1 VSLRFGTDGV
11 RGVAGTELT
20 ADLALALGRA
30 AARVLSPPGGA
41 GRPSCLVGRDTRWSG
56 PMLQAA
62 FSAGLAA
69 EGVDVVDV
77 GVLPTPGVAA
87 AAADRQV
94 PAAVISASHNP
105 FVDNGIKLLAAGG
118 RKLSDAEEETV
129 ESELESLLLTAITVP
144 LKAITVPLKAT
155 AQPGGHAASPPG
167 QTAAPRVQAAA
178 SRGQT
183 GPPARSGDRLG
194 RLTAEP
200 EVRAWYCH
208 RVVASLGGRSLGGV
222 KVAID
227 CANGAAATTAAT
239 ILDAAGAD
247 LVDVLAAAPDG
258 ININDGCGSTDP
270 GGLARSVL
278 AHGAQVGLAFDGDA
292 DRVIAVD
299 DEGHV
304 VDGDRLLALFA
315 TDLHSRGLLAHD
327 TVVVTVMTNLGFHQA
342 MAAGGIAV
350 HQTPVGDRYVLEALD
365 ANGWSLGGEQ
375 SGHLIFR
382 DLATTGDGVLSG
394 LLLIDLLVR
403 QGRPLAELAAQAM
416 VRLPQVLRNV
426 IVRDHANLD
435 QAEEVWAEVRAVERE
450 LRDGGRVLL
459 RPSGTERMVRVMVE
473 APTQAEATHTADRL
487 AATVRNALGGPAGS

>member
-20 ADLALALGRA
+20 ADLALGRA
-30 AARVLSPPGGA
+30 AARALIPPGGA
-41 GRPSCLVGRDTRWSG
+41 SRPSCLVGRDTRWSG

-69 EGVDVVDV
+69 EGVDVVDL
-77 GVLPTPGVAA
+77 GVLPTPAVAA
-87 AAADRQV
+87 AAADRDV
-94 PAAVISASHNP
+94 LAAVISASHNP

-118 RKLSDAEEETV
+118 RKLSDAEEERV
-129 ESELESLLLTAITVP
+129 ESELESLLL
-144 LKAITVPLKAT
+144 K
-155 AQPGGHAASPPG
+155 GAAPPG
-167 QTAAPRVQAAA
+167 
-178 SRGQT
+178 GQT
-183 GPPARSGDRLG
+183 GPADRSGDRLG
-194 RLTAEP
+194 RLSQDHEA
-200 EVRAWYCH
+200 RAWYCR
-208 RVVASLGGRSLGGV
+208 RVVATLGGRSLGSLTV
-222 KVAID
+222 VID

-239 ILDAAGAD
+239 ILEGAGAD

-270 GGLARSVL
+270 DGLARSVL
-278 AHGAQVGLAFDGDA
+278 AHRAHVGLAFDGDA

-299 DEGHV
+299 NEGHV

-315 TDLHSRGLLAHD
+315 TDLHSRGQLAHD

-342 MAAGGIAV
+342 MASAGIAV

-403 QGRPLAELAAQAM
+403 HGRPLAELAAQAM
-416 VRLPQVLRNV
+416 TRLPQVLRNV
-426 IVRDHANLD
+426 SVRDHAHLD
-435 QAEEVWAEVRAVERE
+435 QAEGVWAGVRAVERE
-450 LRDGGRVLL
+450 LGDGGRVLL

-473 APTQAEATHTADRL
+473 APTQAQATRAADRL
-487 AATVRNALGGPAGS
+487 AATVREALGGPAGS

>member
-69 EGVDVVDV
+69 EGVDVVDL

-87 AAADRQV
+87 ASVDRDA

-118 RKLSDAEEETV
+118 RKLSDREEERV
-129 ESELESLLLTAITVP
+129 ESEFEAIRLQAGDLTT
-144 LKAITVPLKAT
+144 
-155 AQPGGHAASPPG
+155 PGPD
-167 QTAAPRVQAAA
+167 
-178 SRGQT
+178 
-183 GPPARSGDRLG
+183 PARRSGDRLG
-194 RLTAEP
+194 RLTAAP
-200 EVRAWYCH
+200 EVRAWYC
-208 RVVASLGGRSLGGV
+208 RQVVAGIGGRSLGGV
-222 KVAID
+222 RVAID
-227 CANGAAATTAAT
+227 CANGAATTTAVT
-239 ILDAAGAD
+239 ILEDAGAD
-247 LVDVLAAAPDG
+247 VVDVLAAAPDG
-258 ININDGCGSTDP
+258 VNINAGCGSTDP
-270 GGLARSVL
+270 TALARSVV
-278 AHGAQVGLAFDGDA
+278 AHQAQVGLAFDGDA

-299 DEGHV
+299 NGGQV

-315 TDLHSRGLLAHD
+315 TDLHRRGLLAGD
-327 TVVVTVMTNLGFHQA
+327 TVAVTVMTNLGFHQA
-342 MAAGGIAV
+342 MASAGISV
-350 HQTPVGDRYVLEALD
+350 YQTPVGDRYVLEALD
-365 ANGWSLGGEQ
+365 RNGWSLGGEQ

-403 QGRPLAELAAQAM
+403 RGRPLSELASQAM

-426 IVRDHANLD
+426 AVRDHAGLD
-435 QAEEVWAEVRAVERE
+435 QAGEVWAAVQVVERE
-450 LRDGGRVLL
+450 LGGGGRVLL
-459 RPSGTERMVRVMVE
+459 RPSGTERLVRVMVE
-473 APTQAEATHTADRL
+473 APTQVQAEGAADRL
-487 AATVRNALGGPAGS
+487 VAAVEGALGAPTGR